1 MIRQIAL
8 IGALALG
15 TALSGSAYAQ
25 QGGGGSGGMDSG
37 LGDARARDLP
47 TAQGINNGYQNGV
60 YWGAPSGPMVGY
72 NSPPTSYWGPGPY
85 GYGPAYGYGYAPGY
99 ASAPGYGYEPDYG
112 YAPGSGP
119 VVGRSV
125 YAGSRR
131 SHRHHHRNW

>member
-8 IGALALG
+8 AGALAG
-15 TALSGSAYAQ
+15 GMAISGSAYAQ
-25 QGGGGSGGMDSG
+25 HGGSGGLGDTG
-37 LGDARARDLP
+37 LGDARARNLP

-72 NSPPTSYWGPGPY
+72 NSPPMSYWGSPY

-99 ASAPGYGYEPDYG
+99 AYGPGP
-112 YAPGSGP
+112 GP

-125 YAGSRR
+125 YVGHRR
-131 SHRHHHRNW
+131 VYRHHHRHW